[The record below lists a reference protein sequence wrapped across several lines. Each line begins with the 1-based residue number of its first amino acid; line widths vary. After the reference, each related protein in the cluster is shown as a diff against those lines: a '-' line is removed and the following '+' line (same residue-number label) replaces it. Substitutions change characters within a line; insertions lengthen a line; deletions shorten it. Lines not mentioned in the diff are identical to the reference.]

1 MPALFI
7 ILIKVSCH
15 LAGYWNEDRMTNGNE
30 VLINCISSLHKINR
44 NACVG
49 GVVSFLVLERKRKI
63 MDLEM
68 QSTAHIRVFY
78 YYSGA

>member
-15 LAGYWNEDRMTNGNE
+15 LTGYWNEDRMTNGNE
-30 VLINCISSLHKINR
+30 VLINCISSIHKIHR

-49 GVVSFLVLERKRKI
+49 GVVSFLVLERKI